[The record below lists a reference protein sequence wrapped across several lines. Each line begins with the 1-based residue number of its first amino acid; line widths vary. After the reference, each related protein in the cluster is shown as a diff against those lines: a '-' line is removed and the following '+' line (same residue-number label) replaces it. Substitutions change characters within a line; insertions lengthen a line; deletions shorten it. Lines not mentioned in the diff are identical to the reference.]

1 MSSVPYEAYDL
12 RVTVAARAFL
22 EALAKGH
29 GVDHLAD
36 ELAGTVLAP
45 EAIQAALAVTAGGEF
60 KWRRAVELAGLVLA
74 QQRGV
79 AKKGTGVE

>member
-1 MSSVPYEAYDL
+1 VL
-12 RVTVAARAFL
+12 
-22 EALAKGH
+22 GH
-29 GVDHLAD
+29 
-36 ELAGTVLAP
+36 
-45 EAIQAALAVTAGGEF
+45 EAIQAALAVAAGGEF

>member
-1 MSSVPYEAYDL
+1 MDP
-12 RVTVAARAFL
+12 
-22 EALAKGH
+22 LA
-29 GVDHLAD
+29 V
-36 ELAGTVLAP
+36 ELAEAVLGH
-45 EAIQAALAVTAGGEF
+45 EAIQAALAVAAGGEF